1 MTNEEHIEDLHTQ
14 MATLQN
20 EHNEAWQ
27 HVDNLQKHVEQL
39 NDKVASLETALS
51 VFTHLIADKLG
62 IKDISLM
69 AENPLS
75 NVSWILLMN

>member
-1 MTNEEHIEDLHTQ
+1 MTNEEHIEDLHSQ
-14 MATLQN
+14 IALLQQ
-20 EHNEAWQ
+20 EQNEAWQ

-62 IKDISLM
+62 IERTSH
-69 AENPLS
+69 
-75 NVSWILLMN
+75 

>member
-1 MTNEEHIEDLHTQ
+1 MTNEEHIEDLHSQ

-20 EHNEAWQ
+20 EHNEAWK

-51 VFTHLIADKLG
+51 VFTHLIADRLG
-62 IKDISLM
+62 IERTSH
-69 AENPLS
+69 
-75 NVSWILLMN
+75 

>member
-1 MTNEEHIEDLHTQ
+1 MTNEEHIEDLHSQ
-14 MATLQN
+14 MSTLQN

-51 VFTHLIADKLG
+51 VFTHLIADRLG
-62 IKDISLM
+62 IERTSH
-69 AENPLS
+69 
-75 NVSWILLMN
+75 

>member
-51 VFTHLIADKLG
+51 VFTHLIADRLG
-62 IKDISLM
+62 IERTSH
-69 AENPLS
+69 
-75 NVSWILLMN
+75 

>member
-1 MTNEEHIEDLHTQ
+1 MTNEEHIEDLHSQ

-51 VFTHLIADKLG
+51 VFTHLIADRLG
-62 IKDISLM
+62 IERTSH
-69 AENPLS
+69 
-75 NVSWILLMN
+75 

>member
-62 IKDISLM
+62 IERTSH
-69 AENPLS
+69 
-75 NVSWILLMN
+75 

>member
-1 MTNEEHIEDLHTQ
+1 MTNEEHIQDLHTQ

-51 VFTHLIADKLG
+51 VFTHLIADRLG
-62 IKDISLM
+62 IERTSH
-69 AENPLS
+69 
-75 NVSWILLMN
+75 

>member
-1 MTNEEHIEDLHTQ
+1 MITCQLFRETVMTNEEHIDDLHSQ
-14 MATLQN
+14 MAILQT

-39 NDKVASLETALS
+39 NDKVASMETALS

-62 IKDISLM
+62 I
-69 AENPLS
+69 ERNTH
-75 NVSWILLMN
+75 

>member
-1 MTNEEHIEDLHTQ
+1 MPHYKNGIGSKAMTNEEHIEDLHTQ

-62 IKDISLM
+62 IERTSH
-69 AENPLS
+69 
-75 NVSWILLMN
+75 